1 MSKLMKCKKAA
12 SAFGAKVDQKGYRL
26 QKGQRIIYEKEEA
39 EIISVKPLLVI
50 KTKNQV
56 ICGALEGLFE
66 YI

>member
-1 MSKLMKCKKAA
+1 MSKLVKCKRTA
-12 SAFGAKVDQKGYRL
+12 SPFGAKVDQKVYCP
-26 QKGQRIIYEKEEA
+26 QKGQKIIYEKEEA
-39 EIISVKPLLVI
+39 EIISVKPFLVI